1 MNTLPAITFLNT
13 QMQQLQQMQQQQQL
27 QQRELFDLINEQ
39 REICL

>member
-1 MNTLPAITFLNT
+1 MNTLPAIKFLNT